1 MKTLNLKKVLI
12 ILIHAFVLWGL
23 CGAVM
28 GIGMIST
35 TLEKALIFHAIAA
48 PIIAII
54 VSSIYYWKFDYTT
67 PLQTAIVFVSFVI
80 VVDVF
85 LVAMVINNSFDMFRS
100 FIGTWLVFI
109 LIFIATYLTGIL
121 WKKTKGLK

>member
-1 MKTLNLKKVLI
+1 
-12 ILIHAFVLWGL
+12 
-23 CGAVM
+23 M
-28 GIGMIST
+28 GIGMVST

-54 VSSIYYWKFDYTT
+54 VSSIYYWKFNYTT

-109 LIFIATYLTGIL
+109 LIFAATYLTGIL
-121 WKKTKGLK
+121 WKNTKG